1 LTWQNQ
7 KDIDLIQWILDGYA
21 NEFSTEDGLKS
32 LVEVLRNNYYDTSQ
46 VYSTDEIDERFS
58 ALFDLV
64 YPVGAIYMS
73 VNTTSPATL
82 FGGTWEQIEGRFLL
96 ASGDLKDSQDTTI
109 ASYTLGDTDGDK
121 DAIVVTHNHKP
132 YGETNFVETTVG
144 VSVDSATRTAS
155 TDSSGVH
162 YWKSSGTG
170 TVDAHSVTADSG
182 SSGTDK
188 NMPPYLVVNVWKRV
202 A

>member
-1 LTWQNQ
+1 MTWQNQ
-7 KDIDLIQWILDGYA
+7 KDIDLILWILDGYA
-21 NEFSTEDGLKS
+21 NEFVTEDGLQS

-64 YPVGAIYMS
+64 YPVGSIYMS

-96 ASGDLKDSQDTTI
+96 ASGDLIEESETI
-109 ASYTLGDTDGDK
+109 ASFDVNDTGGEATHTLTTDEMPSHNHGATYTGDTTSTKNLAWYNPTGS
-121 DAIVVTHNHKP
+121 AMRYTHN
-132 YGETNFVETTVG
+132 NVG
-144 VSVDSATRTAS
+144 
-155 TDSSGVH
+155 G
-162 YWKSSGTG
+162 GQ
-170 TVDAHSVTADSG
+170 AHN
-182 SSGTDK
+182 
-188 NMPPYLVVNVWKRV
+188 NMPPYLVVNVWKRT